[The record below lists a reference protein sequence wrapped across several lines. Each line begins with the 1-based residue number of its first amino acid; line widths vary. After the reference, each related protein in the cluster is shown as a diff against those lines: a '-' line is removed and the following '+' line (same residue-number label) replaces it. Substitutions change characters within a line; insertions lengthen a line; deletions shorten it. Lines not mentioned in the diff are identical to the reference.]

1 MIFHEKTTKNSKN
14 LSIRCIDIS
23 ISVKS
28 MTALLY
34 PLLSRLRG
42 LNPRLGHTLFCMF
55 PIYFKVHKNEICF
68 NFCFKNPYRII
79 RNNLPQISYIAA
91 FIDTKMLFRNIKKLG
106 ITQFQTAN
114 VENSRIQRK
123 LEQNYLFTQF
133 SIICLSF
140 ICWIHVSSFG
150 FELRLTTRIK
160 NLVCNATFT
169 CLQEAYISIS
179 SIG

>member
-1 MIFHEKTTKNSKN
+1 VIFHEKTTKNSKN

-140 ICWIHVSSFG
+140 IC
-150 FELRLTTRIK
+150 
-160 NLVCNATFT
+160 
-169 CLQEAYISIS
+169 
-179 SIG
+179 